1 LAIGGV
7 SSPLDSL
14 VVAESSV
21 LRTIFCAEK
30 PAHRKSANR
39 HAGIVKQHR
48 KQKENMNI
56 SILIANILTLLAF
69 IAHTFIGDKELKVNE
84 PTNETDENYQ
94 KREKWTMA
102 RCGWHW
108 VSFDLLF
115 ATIGLGLINFTDH
128 FDNEKTLLQI
138 LSIYFLGYAVV
149 WALTISISKQFPKS
163 YLNLG
168 QWILL
173 LLISGLIYFGTN

>member
-1 LAIGGV
+1 
-7 SSPLDSL
+7 
-14 VVAESSV
+14 
-21 LRTIFCAEK
+21 
-30 PAHRKSANR
+30 
-39 HAGIVKQHR
+39 
-48 KQKENMNI
+48 MNI
-56 SILIANILTLLAF
+56 PILIANILTLLAF
-69 IAHTFIGDKELKVNE
+69 VLHTFVGDKELKVNE
-84 PTNETDENYQ
+84 PIGENDENFQ

-115 ATIGLGLINFTDH
+115 ATIGLGLINFTNH

-138 LSIYFLGYAVV
+138 LTIYFLGYAVV
-149 WALTISISKQFPKS
+149 WALTIAISKQFPKN
-163 YLNLG
+163 YLKLG